1 MEPFEVRVA
10 NGEKLRCSEMAH
22 GVKMN
27 VQGVRVLAD
36 LHVLSLAGLDVVLGN
51 AWLGSLG
58 RVVHDY
64 KRMTMEFQLGG
75 RKRTWTALSSTEVK
89 QYEANTLEK
98 LYRGGAHCFA
108 ILATTETPPV
118 KEPLYIPE

>member
-1 MEPFEVRVA
+1 MHGETVEPFEVRVA
-10 NGEKLRCSEMAH
+10 NGEKLRCSEMTH

-36 LHVLSLAGLDVVLGN
+36 LHVISLAGLDVVLKN
-51 AWLGSLG
+51 AWLESLG

-75 RKRTWTALSSTEVK
+75 RKRTWTTLSS
-89 QYEANTLEK
+89 A
-98 LYRGGAHCFA
+98 
-108 ILATTETPPV
+108 
-118 KEPLYIPE
+118 